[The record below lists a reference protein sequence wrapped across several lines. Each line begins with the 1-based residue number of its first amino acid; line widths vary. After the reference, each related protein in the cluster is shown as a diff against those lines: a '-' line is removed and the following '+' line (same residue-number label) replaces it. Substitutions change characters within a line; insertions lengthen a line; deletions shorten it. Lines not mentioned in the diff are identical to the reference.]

1 MSTETLTVDHVKTL
15 RDALATA
22 ASAKEM
28 SQEALWNLH
37 LQAIEEVKIVFSRLF
52 WASGAQLPEWEIE
65 SAIPST
71 WDNLR
76 LDFSISQDVRLK
88 VDTIIDPDTWISFFG
103 MKVDGPVEWI
113 HFQVRVPLKH
123 LSSTGIEK
131 V

>member
-1 MSTETLTVDHVKTL
+1 MSTKTLPVDYVKTL
-15 RDALATA
+15 WDALATA
-22 ASAKEM
+22 ASAEDM
-28 SQEALWNLH
+28 RQEALWNLH
-37 LQAIEEVKIVFSRLF
+37 LQAIEEVKIAFSRLF

-71 WDNLR
+71 RDNLR
-76 LDFSISQDVRLK
+76 LDFPISQDVRLK

-103 MKVDGPVEWI
+103 MKVDGPEKWI

-123 LSSTGIEK
+123 LSPTGIAK